1 MYKKLLGF
9 SLLFVVLFG
18 MQSVEAASPS
28 YKTVQSTPLKAST
41 QKGAKT
47 LMTVKTNTKVALLS
61 KTNSWAHVQIGKT
74 KGYLSMRSVMPLET
88 PIASYDMNEVMSYKG
103 TDIVSISGTSYKID
117 PALKPFFQKNGTA
130 LKSMLVVPKTKD
142 RTLIGWKQLSFF
154 PLGQPASS
162 LVIDKVAASRIDS
175 LYIPWNPMS
184 PNFTLTTAGPLR
196 QVVANAH
203 AHDPAIDGEVQK
215 LTLNG
220 QIEQLH
226 TAGEVQIA
234 GKGTIERWDISKD
247 TEYSYEIPVRY
258 SGEVGFLNIRNT
270 DVVVRGTSTLKVRT
284 VAAPTKTHV
293 LGGKN
298 GVIGSIKPSKTIR
311 GKKMGK
317 AELAIDKMFSNVN
330 EASVTSALDTLNI
343 SYTTAHVGDYVTA
356 LRQNEAAGP
365 SKRLVNSATDLK
377 DIVRLVDAVM
387 TTKQTTPAYVHTS
400 DSQLKIQTFHDHVD
414 NASYYNQYARAV
426 TAMVADGTL
435 QSIRF
440 KRPLIEK
447 KEWYISQEKDQTFVY
462 DFPVGS
468 IRLVTIDGNT
478 TRSLVMETKAVERP
492 NYPESRIE
500 LVSINDKPLS
510 AYQQEPP
517 AFEAKV
523 IESGYRTYV
532 AIRSSDKEWLRN
544 THFFSV
550 DVNANYR
557 DGGPVSMDKINLG
570 GWKSSE
576 TVIFE
581 MHGGKRLNNLTIR
594 SFGYKDAVYK

>member
-9 SLLFVVLFG
+9 SMLFVILFG

-47 LMTVKTNTKVALLS
+47 LMNVKSNTKVELLS
-61 KTNSWAHVQIGKT
+61 KTSTWAHVQIGKT
-74 KGYLSMRSVMPLET
+74 KGYLSTLSIIPLET

-103 TDIVSISGTSYKID
+103 TDIVSISGVSYKID

-130 LKSMLVVPKTKD
+130 LKSMLVVPKTNG

-162 LVIDKVAASRIDS
+162 LVIDKVAASRIDHLS
-175 LYIPWNPMS
+175 IPWSPMS
-184 PNFTLTTAGPLR
+184 KNFTLTTAGPLR
-196 QVVANAH
+196 QVVADAH
-203 AHDPAIDGEVQK
+203 AHYPPYDDERQK

-220 QIEQLH
+220 PIEQLH
-226 TAGEVQIA
+226 TAGAIEIA

-270 DVVVRGTSTLKVRT
+270 DVVVRGTSTLKIRT
-284 VAAPTKTHV
+284 VAAPTSTHV
-293 LGGKN
+293 IGGKN
-298 GVIGSIKPSKTIR
+298 GVIGSINPSKTIR

-317 AELAIDKMFSNVN
+317 SELAIDKMFSNVN
-330 EASVTSALDTLNI
+330 EASVSTALDELNI
-343 SYTTAHVGDYVTA
+343 SYTKARVGDYVTA

-365 SKRLVNSATDLK
+365 NKRLVNSVTDLK
-377 DIVRLVDAVM
+377 DIVRLVDTVM

-400 DSQLKIQTFHDHVD
+400 DRQLTVQTFHDHVD
-414 NASYYNQYARAV
+414 NASYYNRYARAV
-426 TAMVADGTL
+426 TAMVTNGTL
-435 QSIRF
+435 QTIHF
-440 KRPLIEK
+440 KRPFFDK
-447 KEWYISQEKDQTFVY
+447 KEWYVSQEKDQTFVN
-462 DFPVGS
+462 DFPVGLN
-468 IRLVTIDGNT
+468 RLVTIDGNT

-492 NYPESRIE
+492 NYPEPRIA

-517 AFEAKV
+517 AYEAKV
-523 IESGYRTYV
+523 IESGHRTYV
-532 AIRSSDKEWLRN
+532 AVRSNDKEWLRN
-544 THFFSV
+544 THFFTV
-550 DVNANYR
+550 DVNANYQ
-557 DGGPVSMDKINLG
+557 DGGPVSIDKINLG

-576 TVIFE
+576 TVIFQ
-581 MHGGKRLNNLTIR
+581 MNGAKRLNNLTVR
-594 SFGYKDAVYK
+594 AFGYQDAVYK

>member
-9 SLLFVVLFG
+9 SLLLVVLFG
-18 MQSVEAASPS
+18 MQSVEAASPT
-28 YKTVQSTPLKAST
+28 YKTVQSTQLKASK

-47 LMTVKTNTKVALLS
+47 LMTVKANTKVDLLS

-103 TDIVSISGTSYKID
+103 TDIVSISGVSYKID
-117 PALKPFFQKNGTA
+117 SALKPFFQKNGTA
-130 LKSMLVVPKTKD
+130 LKSMIVVPKTSG
-142 RTLIGWKQLSFF
+142 RTLTGWKQLSFF

-162 LVIDKVAASRIDS
+162 LVIDKAAASRIDS
-175 LYIPWNPMS
+175 LHIPS
-184 PNFTLTTAGPLR
+184 TNFTLTTAGPLR
-196 QVVANAH
+196 QVVKDTYAH
-203 AHDPAIDGEVQK
+203 YPPLDDDKQT

-226 TAGEVQIA
+226 TAGEVKIA

-247 TEYSYEIPVRY
+247 TKYSYEIPVRY
-258 SGEVGFLNIRNT
+258 TGEVGFLNIRNT
-270 DVVVRGTSTLKVRT
+270 DVVVRGTNTLKVRT

-330 EASVTSALDTLNI
+330 EASVTNALDTLNI
-343 SYTTAHVGDYVTA
+343 SYTTARVGDYVTA

-365 SKRLVNSATDLK
+365 NKRLVNSVTDLK

-387 TTKQTTPAYVHTS
+387 TTKQTTQAYVHTS
-400 DSQLKIQTFHDHVD
+400 DRQLTVQMSHDHVD
-414 NASYYNQYARAV
+414 NASYHNQYARAV
-426 TAMVADGTL
+426 TAMVTDGTL
-435 QSIRF
+435 QTIRF

-447 KEWYISQEKDQTFVY
+447 KEWYVSQEKDQAFLY

-468 IRLVTIDGNT
+468 SRLVTIDGNT
-478 TRSLVMETKAVERP
+478 TRSLMMETKEVERP
-492 NYPESRIE
+492 NYSEPRIE

-523 IESGYRTYV
+523 IESEGRTYV
-532 AIRSSDKEWLRN
+532 AIRSSDREWLRN
-544 THFFSV
+544 THFFNV

-557 DGGPVSMDKINLG
+557 TGGPVSTDKINLG
-570 GWKSSE
+570 SWKSSE

-581 MHGGKRLNNLTIR
+581 MHGAKRLNNLTIQ